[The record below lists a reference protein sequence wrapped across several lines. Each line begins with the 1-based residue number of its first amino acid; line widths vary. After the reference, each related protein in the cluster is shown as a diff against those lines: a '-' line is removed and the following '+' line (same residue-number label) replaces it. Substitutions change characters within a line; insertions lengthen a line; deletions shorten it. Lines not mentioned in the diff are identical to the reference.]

1 MGKDHYDQ
9 FLLEGCVLVRDGR
22 GRNAG
27 RARVAPVHG
36 CVDDHHVGSQ
46 GRERVL

>member
-9 FLLEGCVLVRDGR
+9 FLSVGYVPVHDGR

-27 RARVAPVHG
+27 RARVARVHG
-36 CVDDHHVGSQ
+36 CAGGHHVGSQ
-46 GRERVL
+46 GREPVL